1 VTTLE
6 LQPSARRQSA
16 ATGARCSSQDKK
28 RRRVT
33 TLEGCGRPRAVSPL
47 QQELNARSKIKNPK
61 AAWSEATEL
70 KPAQKIPGG
79 QIDRPVFLLEGRKKE
94 REEDY

>member
-1 VTTLE
+1 
-6 LQPSARRQSA
+6 
-16 ATGARCSSQDKK
+16 
-28 RRRVT
+28 VT

-79 QIDRPVFLLEGRKKE
+79 QSDRPVFLLEGRKKE